1 MKDEADLFCVA
12 EWSKLGNEI
21 GIIFIVQYFMNSSIV
36 CGKPQKEAEMI
47 LNIKTHLNAQ
57 MHLSHPTLS
66 VWGSVTLYKTIFG
79 LQTQVNPL
87 NNIIFF

>member
-1 MKDEADLFCVA
+1 MKDEADLFCVV
-12 EWSKLGNEI
+12 EWSKLSNEK

-36 CGKPQKEAEMI
+36 CGKPQKEAGMI

-66 VWGSVTLYKTIFG
+66 LSEVLLIFG